1 MPGENG
7 NNNKKKTNFLVIY
20 AVSLLTIA
28 LVLLLLS
35 YFQQQRASEQIG
47 SLEKKHD
54 VFSTSALQSIDEMRN
69 SLSELEAKNQE
80 LEASLEDA
88 QSENRKLEEKNG
100 ELENKVSSL
109 EDDSSALR
117 ERIAGLEK
125 TAEENKA
132 LSADLWRVVSLV
144 SGKEYAEAADLA
156 AQRHAG
162 FAEAFSESAE
172 GSPEAEFYA
181 AYLSALDRLE
191 SRGAVE
197 LERDENGTVINVS
210 IPQEG

>member
-69 SLSELEAKNQE
+69 
-80 LEASLEDA
+80 
-88 QSENRKLEEKNG
+88 
-100 ELENKVSSL
+100 
-109 EDDSSALR
+109 DSSALR

-172 GSPEAEFYA
+172 GSSEAEFYA
-181 AYLSALDRLE
+181 AYLAALDRLE

-197 LERDENGTVINVS
+197 LERDESGAVINVS